1 VPADVAV
8 AVFDPDGD
16 VVAAELVV
24 LAATGVLGAEE
35 VALGDAV
42 RPTSGDESVEM
53 KLENA
58 ERDRC
63 GESRLVVGAGAG
75 TGEFV
80 VDASLLESWACSSS
94 SFALLLLVISSGAC
108 SSMARCVNPEN
119 DRVRD
124 RIQHFVSSF
133 RSILHCRRT
142 HSTHSS
148 SYIRW
153 SRRCVRWIRCLSL
166 AGTKCS
172 HECMP
177 ALVSFPQYT
186 TRPITIPIRST
197 PHRAVQPLSDS
208 RPL

>member
-108 SSMARCVNPEN
+108 SSMARCVNPEYE
-119 DRVRD
+119 RARD
-124 RIQHFVSSF
+124 
-133 RSILHCRRT
+133 LC
-142 HSTHSS
+142 
-148 SYIRW
+148 
-153 SRRCVRWIRCLSL
+153 
-166 AGTKCS
+166 
-172 HECMP
+172 E
-177 ALVSFPQYT
+177 LVSQCT
-186 TRPITIPIRST
+186 TLQAHAQHT
-197 PHRAVQPLSDS
+197 
-208 RPL
+208 